1 MTNTSL
7 QRVIEAVLPLLA
19 AHPDHEETTRAIA
32 HACRLAKERPNDT
45 GALGKLGVGWIAEEA
60 LAIALYC
67 ALSATDF
74 RAGVILAVNHSGD
87 SDSTGSMA
95 GQLLGAMYGA
105 SAMPTS

>member
-1 MTNTSL
+1 
-7 QRVIEAVLPLLA
+7 VIEAVLPLLA